1 MTMTRI
7 DLRRRHDPGVL
18 TVATLDQLL
27 AHLEEVRGSDLH
39 LKPGSPPRV
48 RVDGMLRPVDHPP
61 LDAPEV
67 EALVR
72 EALPPERAAELERT
86 GEVDAGLSIA
96 GVGRFRINVHRQRG
110 SLAMAARRVPPGIP
124 SLEELG
130 LPPQLERTAEEER
143 GLVIV
148 TGASGSGKTTTVAAL
163 LDHINA
169 RRACH
174 ILTVEDP
181 IEVLHADQMA
191 MVTQREVGTDTPS
204 YAHAVQRALRQDA
217 DVIAIG
223 ELTDA
228 ETALAA
234 LTAAEVGHLVI
245 TTMRTGGAVDTVQRL
260 IDLFAPPHQGQVRQA
275 LGASIRAIVSQRLL
289 ERADGRGRIAAAE
302 VLVGTSKV
310 VDCILDPLRQADLEQ
325 VIAEGT
331 YHGMQ
336 TLDQALEALVRD
348 GLVGVREALAAATN
362 PEDLRIALDQAGV
375 TR

>member
-1 MTMTRI
+1 
-7 DLRRRHDPGVL
+7 
-18 TVATLDQLL
+18 
-27 AHLEEVRGSDLH
+27 
-39 LKPGSPPRV
+39 
-48 RVDGMLRPVDHPP
+48 
-61 LDAPEV
+61 
-67 EALVR
+67 VR
-72 EALPPERAAELERT
+72 EALPPERAAELERS

-228 ETALAA
+228 ETAAAA

-245 TTMRTGGAVDTVQRL
+245 TTMRTGGAVDTVA
-260 IDLFAPPHQGQVRQA
+260 APHRPVPPAAAGPGPPGAGRVDPGHRQPA
-275 LGASIRAIVSQRLL
+275 AAGAGRRAGSDR
-289 ERADGRGRIAAAE
+289 RAE

-310 VDCILDPLRQADLEQ
+310 VDCILDADRQADLER

-348 GLVGVREALAAATN
+348 GLLGVREALAAATN

>member
-1 MTMTRI
+1 
-7 DLRRRHDPGVL
+7 
-18 TVATLDQLL
+18 VATLDQLL

-39 LKPGSPPRV
+39 LKPGSPPRA
-48 RVDGMLRPVDHPP
+48 RVDGMLRPIDHPP

-86 GEVDAGLSIA
+86 GEVDAGLSVA

-110 SLAMAARRVPPGIP
+110 SLAMSVRRVPPGIP

-181 IEVLHADQMA
+181 IEVLHADQTA
-191 MVTQREVGTDTPS
+191 MITQREVGTDTPS

-217 DVIAIG
+217 DVIAVG
-223 ELTDA
+223 ELVDA
-228 ETALAA
+228 ETAAAA

-260 IDLFAPPHQGQVRQA
+260 IDLFAPPQQGQVRQA
-275 LGASIRAIVSQRLL
+275 LGTSIRAIISQRLL

-310 VDCILDPLRQADLEQ
+310 VDCILDPDRQADLER

-336 TLDQALEALVRD
+336 TLDQALETLVRD
-348 GLVGVREALAAATN
+348 GLVGVREALSAATN
-362 PEDLRIALDQAGV
+362 PEDLRIALDKAGV
-375 TR
+375 IR